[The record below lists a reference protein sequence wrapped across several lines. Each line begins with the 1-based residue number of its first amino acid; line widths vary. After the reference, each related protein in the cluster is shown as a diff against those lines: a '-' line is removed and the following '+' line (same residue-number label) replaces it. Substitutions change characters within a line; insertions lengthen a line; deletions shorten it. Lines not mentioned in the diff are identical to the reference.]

1 MGFPVGSVVKNLLAN
16 AGAIGDVGS
25 IAGLGISLGGGNGTL
40 LQYSCLE
47 NPMDRRAWK
56 AIEKPVCM
64 SRNNSH
70 NWTWNNSLVQNWEST
85 TSRLYIITLLI

>member
-1 MGFPVGSVVKNLLAN
+1 MRPPCLTPEKPVGEGHENP
-16 AGAIGDVGS
+16 
-25 IAGLGISLGGGNGTL
+25 
-40 LQYSCLE
+40 LQYCCLE

-70 NWTWNNSLVQNWEST
+70 NWTWNNSLVQNWERS
-85 TSRLYIITLLI
+85 TSRLYIVNLLI